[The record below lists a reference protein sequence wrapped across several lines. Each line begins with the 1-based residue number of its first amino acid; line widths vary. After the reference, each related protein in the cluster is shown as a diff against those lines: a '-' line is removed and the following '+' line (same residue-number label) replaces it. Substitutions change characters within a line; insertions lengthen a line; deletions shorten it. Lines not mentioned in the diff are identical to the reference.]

1 MIRLAGLVLAA
12 VCAAGAVLASSEG
25 YAKPTPTEVVVSP
38 NGIVAWLRR
47 DPSLPIV
54 SFSFRFTGGSALDP
68 PGQEGLTRFMAA
80 LLDEGAGPHDAV
92 GFQESLEDRAIGL
105 SFSAGRDRLSGT
117 LHTLRENVEEA
128 AVLLG
133 HALARPRF
141 DEEPVERIRNQL
153 EAVRAQNETR
163 PARVGRDRWF
173 ELVFG
178 DGAYGRSSRGT
189 QESLAGVTTEDLRSA
204 ARTRIV
210 RDRLVVGVA
219 GDIDAGTLGRV
230 LDLAFGDLAEGQP
243 LHEGLEPGAF
253 DGQTLHIRMDVP
265 QTELVFGLPGIA
277 RADEDFFS
285 AFVLN
290 AILGGGTPR
299 TRLEREVRERRG
311 LTYGI
316 YTYLADAERAPLL
329 IGATSTRDESAGET
343 VGVVRD
349 VVQRVAEAGVTA
361 EELADAKLY
370 LTGSF
375 PLGLDSTS
383 EIAGYLVAM
392 QANDLGIDYLE
403 RRNGL
408 VEVVSLA
415 DVNRVAR
422 RLLDADLM
430 AWVAVG
436 RSDPFLDP

>member
-1 MIRLAGLVLAA
+1 MIWLARLSLAA
-12 VCAAGAVLASSEG
+12 VCTTGAVLAGSDG
-25 YAKPTPTEVVVSP
+25 YAAATPTAAVVSP
-38 NGIVAWLRR
+38 SGIEAWLRR
-47 DPSLPIV
+47 DHSLPIV
-54 SFSFRFTGGSALDP
+54 SFSFRFAGGSALDP
-68 PGQEGLTRFMAA
+68 LGKDGLARFMAA
-80 LLDEGAGPHDAV
+80 LLDEGAGPYDAV
-92 GFQESLEDRAIGL
+92 GFQEHLEDRAIGL

-163 PARVGRDRWF
+163 PAMVGRDRWF

-178 DGAYGRSSRGT
+178 DGAYGRPSRGT
-189 QESLAGVTTEDLRSA
+189 QESLADITTEDLRSA
-204 ARTRIV
+204 ARTRVV
-210 RDRLVVGVA
+210 RAGLVVGVA

-230 LDLAFGDLAEGQP
+230 LDLAFGDLAEGRP
-243 LHEGLEPGAF
+243 LNAGLEPGAF
-253 DGQTLHIRMDVP
+253 DGQNLYVPMDVP

-277 RADEDFFS
+277 RADDDFFS

-329 IGATSTRDESAGET
+329 MGATSTRDESAGET
-343 VGVVRD
+343 VAVVRD
-349 VVQRVAEAGVTA
+349 VIKRVAEAGVTA

-392 QANDLGIDYLE
+392 QAHDLGIDYLE

-408 VEVVSLA
+408 VEAVSLE

-422 RLLDADLM
+422 RLLDGDLM
-430 AWVAVG
+430 TWVAVG
-436 RSDPFLDP
+436 RSDPFQGP

>member
-1 MIRLAGLVLAA
+1 MIRLVRLAQAA
-12 VCAAGAVLASSEG
+12 VCATAAILASSH
-25 YAKPTPTEVVVSP
+25 ADAASTSTETVVSAS
-38 NGIVAWLRR
+38 GIQAWLRR
-47 DPSLPIV
+47 DHSLPIV

-68 PGQEGLTRFMAA
+68 RGKEGLARFMAA

-92 GFQESLEDRAIGL
+92 DFQERLEDRAIGL
-105 SFSAGRDRLSGT
+105 SFSAGRDSLSGT
-117 LHTLRENVEEA
+117 LHTLRENVEA
-128 AVLLG
+128 AALLLG

-141 DEEPVERIRNQL
+141 DAEPVERIRNQI

-178 DGAYGRSSRGT
+178 DGAYGRPPRGT
-189 QESLAGVTTEDLRSA
+189 QESLAGITAEDLQNA
-204 ARTRIV
+204 ARTRLV

-219 GDIDAGTLGRV
+219 GDIDARTLGQL
-230 LDLAFGDLAEGQP
+230 LDLAFGDLAEGPP
-243 LHEGLEPGAF
+243 LNEEPEPGAF
-253 DGQTLHIRMDVP
+253 DGQNLHIPMDVP
-265 QTELVFGLPGIA
+265 QTELVFGLPGIT
-277 RADEDFFS
+277 RADEDFFP
-285 AFVLN
+285 AFLLN

-316 YTYLADAERAPLL
+316 YTYLADAERAPML

-343 VGVVRD
+343 VAVVRN
-349 VVQRVAEAGVTA
+349 VIERVAEAGVTA

-392 QANDLGIDYLE
+392 QANDLGNDYLE

-408 VEVVSLA
+408 VEAVSLE

-422 RLLDADLM
+422 RLLDEDLM

-436 RSDPFLDP
+436 RSNPFQGP